1 MTTNFKIHTEC
12 FVKEGWQLLKYLGPI
27 LTPYHAILAG
37 GTALALHLGHRLS
50 IDLDFFTSLEF
61 DSENLIKK
69 LKKSELKLEMIS
81 ESPGTFL
88 ATLNNI
94 KCSLF
99 LYPYPFLDNIKTYQK
114 IKISGILDI
123 AAMKLIAI
131 HQRGTKRDFV
141 DLYFILKSVPFH
153 QIASYAVRRFGKER
167 INPFQIGK
175 SLVYFSDAD
184 SDPDPNYK
192 NKCHTPWETIKEFF
206 RKHIKQFVWDLENEL
221 KTNQK

>member
-1 MTTNFKIHTEC
+1 MTTKFTIHKEC
-12 FVKEGWQLLKYLGPI
+12 FVKEGWQLLKPLAPI
-27 LTPYHAILAG
+27 LIPYHAILAG
-37 GTALALHLGHRLS
+37 GTALALHIGHRLS

-69 LKKSELKLEMIS
+69 LKKLELKLEVIS

-88 ATLNNI
+88 ATLNDI

-99 LYPYPFLDNIKTYQK
+99 LYPYPFLDK
-114 IKISGILDI
+114 IKIYQNLKIAGILDI

-141 DLYFILKSVPFH
+141 DLYFILKSIPFH
-153 QIASYAVRRFGKER
+153 HIAACAIRRFGKER

-184 SDPDPNYK
+184 ANPEPHYK
-192 NKCHTPWETIKEFF
+192 NNHQLQWEAIKEFF

-221 KTNQK
+221 KSD

>member
-1 MTTNFKIHTEC
+1 LGSLVLTQMTPKLTIH
-12 FVKEGWQLLKYLGPI
+12 KERFIK
-27 LTPYHAILAG
+27 
-37 GTALALHLGHRLS
+37 
-50 IDLDFFTSLEF
+50 DL
-61 DSENLIKK
+61 
-69 LKKSELKLEMIS
+69 
-81 ESPGTFL
+81 
-88 ATLNNI
+88 
-94 KCSLF
+94 
-99 LYPYPFLDNIKTYQK
+99 QRK

-123 AAMKLIAI
+123 ATMKLIAI

-141 DLYFILKSVPFH
+141 DLYFILKSIPFD
-153 QIASYAVRRFGKER
+153 QIASYAIRRFGKER